1 MADRHAE
8 AFSKIQSEVPGF
20 IAIALVDLDTG
31 MTLSTRSTRSD
42 FDLTVAGA
50 FNAEM
55 VKQKQKTMKVLNLT
69 STLDDILL
77 TLTDQLHIIKLV
89 TPKTFVYVAA
99 DKSKT
104 NLAVIRSAVVKYLEA
119 LV

>member
-8 AFSKIQSEVPGF
+8 AFDRIQSEVPGF

-31 MTLSTRSTRSD
+31 MTLSTKSTRAD
-42 FDLTVAGA
+42 FDLTMAGA

-55 VKQKQKTMKVLNLT
+55 VKQKQKTMKALNLK

-77 TLTDQLHIIKLV
+77 TLTDQLHIIKFV
-89 TPKTFVYVAA
+89 TPQTFVYMAA
-99 DKSKT
+99 DKAQT
-104 NLAVIRSAVVKYLEA
+104 NLAVIRSAVIKHLEA
-119 LV
+119 LA